1 MMLLFFM
8 VVLPCVL
15 ARKTQ
20 FVVETVQAAPTDVIV
35 RLETH
40 APSKTTCSALC
51 SSKDYISFRFTLETH
66 TCHCFSDVS
75 EQVEQDVN
83 GTSEIFYGKQIVCNF
98 LFIKDMFLFT
108 TVKYNRYYRFTKMI
122 H

>member
-40 APSKTTCSALC
+40 VPSKMTCSTLC
-51 SSKDYISFRFTLETH
+51 KDYVSFTYTLETNA
-66 TCHCFSDVS
+66 CHCFSDGS
-75 EQVEQDVN
+75 EQVEQDFN
-83 GTSEIFYGKQIVCNF
+83 GTSGIYYGKKVF
-98 LFIKDMFLFT
+98 F
-108 TVKYNRYYRFTKMI
+108 
-122 H
+122 